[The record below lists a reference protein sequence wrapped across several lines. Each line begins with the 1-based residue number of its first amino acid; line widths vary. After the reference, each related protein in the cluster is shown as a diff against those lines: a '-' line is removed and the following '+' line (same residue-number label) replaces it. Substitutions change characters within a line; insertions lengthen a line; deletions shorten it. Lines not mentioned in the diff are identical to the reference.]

1 MKTYRIAALFLALV
15 MAGSTLLSCG
25 GTSGTDEASDTAAGA
40 DTEPLGTEEETY
52 PDNLP
57 AGLDFAGADFG
68 IYVPSNGGQEIF
80 YRGGDELSGDVV
92 SDAAI
97 QRNLAVEERLN
108 IKLNHRLEADV
119 DHNSI
124 SQKISVYL
132 QSGDASV
139 DFFLGQQYGMVP
151 MITEG
156 GFVNANELEHLDFS
170 QPWWS
175 TGYMDEISIGTDT
188 RYFLAGDYILST
200 LFYTDALLFNKVIY
214 ENTFGPAD
222 DLYRTVMEGAWTM
235 DKLAELTEAAYMDLN
250 NNGMTDQDDRLGY
263 VTYLN
268 GASVDPFMYL
278 SDMDYSRH
286 EADGTI
292 SLHMTDELAV
302 TLTEKVVGF
311 FHQPGSL
318 YKIENIHKELFK
330 EGKALFVGMQT
341 LGAAGTFFRDMTDDY
356 GFLPYPKLDE
366 SQKNYRCLVTDI
378 VLLGAVSGA
387 SQNLDIA
394 GAVLEAL
401 GSETYRS
408 VTPAWYETAL
418 KVKYSRDDISA
429 QIIDIIHDA
438 MTTDF
443 IYACNASLSKIGV
456 VMRTLVGNNSTDYIS
471 AVAGLETAVST
482 QLAEIVEAYEKAN

>member
-1 MKTYRIAALFLALV
+1 MRTHRITALLLALV

-25 GTSGTDEASDTAAGA
+25 GTSETDITSEPSAGA
-40 DTEPLGTEEETY
+40 DTEPAGTEEETY

-57 AGLDFAGADFG
+57 DDLDFHGTEFG
-68 IYVPSNGGQEIF
+68 IYVPANGGQEVF
-80 YRGGDELSGDVV
+80 YWGGAELSGDVV

-108 IKLNHRLEADV
+108 VKLSHRLDADV

-124 SQKISVYL
+124 SKKIGVYL

-214 ENTFGPAD
+214 ENTFGSAD
-222 DLYRTVMEGAWTM
+222 DLYQTVLEGAWTM
-235 DKLAELTEAAYMDLN
+235 DKLAELTEAAFVDLN